1 MHSVDRDSFHKVQ
14 HSARDSFHNVS
25 LVCDS
30 FHNLPVAA
38 SPVAASLRQRRRG
51 GGGGVVRGVCG
62 VWRGVWCWSW
72 VCLEERYPLD
82 GLKPKK
88 CLPLF
93 MRIAMVESRTC
104 IFFWCY
110 VGVTP

>member
-1 MHSVDRDSFHKVQ
+1 MSALFVIVFTTCQPLRVLSLPPCANVDVEE
-14 HSARDSFHNVS
+14 VV
-25 LVCDS
+25 VC
-30 FHNLPVAA
+30 
-38 SPVAASLRQRRRG
+38 
-51 GGGGVVRGVCG
+51 GGVVRGVCG